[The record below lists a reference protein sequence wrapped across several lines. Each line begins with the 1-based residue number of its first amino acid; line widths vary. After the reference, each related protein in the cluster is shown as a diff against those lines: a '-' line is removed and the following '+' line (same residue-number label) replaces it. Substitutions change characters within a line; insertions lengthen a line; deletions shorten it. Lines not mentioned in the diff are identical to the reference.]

1 MTTCFV
7 EIPKLTLQTWL
18 VDRLPPEP
26 EPGCWLH
33 PDVEIGPSSIAQL
46 GLFARATIA
55 PGAIVSHGWPPR
67 DGQGTTADL
76 HRSRSA
82 TRSPI
87 RGHDHRRRGPS
98 PACPA
103 SPTTTATTAATQ
115 LMVGRRVHPGSP
127 AAHRGRRRSHQRL
140 RDQHRH
146 HRLHRGLLLR
156 IVTVPGIITG
166 EDWRRPELQARY
178 GDHWIPALLDR
189 KPQA

>member
-1 MTTCFV
+1 VTAAL
-7 EIPKLTLQTWL
+7 PKLTLQTWL

-55 PGAIVSHGWPPR
+55 PGAIVSRTGGRLVTGKELQQIFIEAAQRPAHPYVDTITVGE
-67 DGQGTTADL
+67 DL
-76 HRSRSA
+76 HLVLPPGQPNHYGNHSCDPNLWWADAYTLVARRPIVAGEEVTSDYA
-82 TRSPI
+82 TSTGI
-87 RGHDHRRRGPS
+87 TGFTM
-98 PACPA
+98 AC
-103 SPTTTATTAATQ
+103 SC
-115 LMVGRRVHPGSP
+115 GSSLC
-127 AAHRGRRRSHQRL
+127 R
-140 RDQHRH
+140 
-146 HRLHRGLLLR
+146 
-156 IVTVPGIITG
+156 GIITG